1 MYRTL
6 GKPVGAEASGTR
18 DRAAQARKIALD
30 LMKQQAE
37 FPLMPAQRAVKAQ
50 GLLVARLAPG
60 LAPTMMRP
68 KPMLVQ
74 SRKPKA
80 SQTAKEQK
88 RA

>member
-1 MYRTL
+1 
-6 GKPVGAEASGTR
+6 
-18 DRAAQARKIALD
+18 
-30 LMKQQAE
+30 MKQQAE
-37 FPLMPAQRAVKAQ
+37 FPLMPAQ
-50 GLLVARLAPG
+50 GLLVARLAQG

-74 SRKPKA
+74 SQKPKA